1 MSNDTA
7 LLQSVYTN
15 TTSLQGIDT
24 NATPNYFIREQILK
38 FINIKTQNPKLKQ
51 EEICKLIGIS
61 KSTLHRNMNKLGIN
75 LNYNGKHMIK
85 STNT

>member
-7 LLQSVYTN
+7 LLQSVYTDA
-15 TTSLQGIDT
+15 TSLQGIDT
-24 NATPNYFIREQILK
+24 DPNYFIREQILK